1 MKVSILEFETI
12 GLRCPDAKVS
22 FKNKVTGSVINLLQ
36 MPNGTGKTTMI
47 KLLSATLTGKI
58 ENWSAKETR
67 EFMGKSNDTNTGE
80 FRLELSIEESN
91 KHTKNISF
99 IVRFDF
105 EHGVTELF
113 TIRNVESGLEKGHR
127 PPPSLRQFISQ
138 GCVDVFCFQGDKIKD
153 IIDSQKEDAE
163 VTINAFFGF
172 DDIAEFLND
181 IKNYHREATQ
191 SGAPANQRNVDS
203 LEALKQ
209 SWEERSTVLF
219 NRLGEEKGKKK
230 DNKIILDELKDKYQ
244 KIITASSKQAENQE
258 RLTKAK
264 EDAEG
269 SVRDNLIS
277 LWDELKNPFILSD
290 NLLDG
295 LNEFRTNLE
304 AMKLPGG
311 SRAFFEELIELDD
324 GCICG
329 EPLIPAR
336 VSHIRS
342 KIDEYLGTE
351 DANIVNG
358 IKEQINE
365 TYKNG
370 YQSEHLKDKFIKLE
384 DSIASQTIAET
395 DLDAFLEDI
404 KNNANIEDKEI
415 IEKYGKAASY
425 DTKLDGRITAL
436 EKEYSPDKSERLRPE
451 ECFSYKAAENAI
463 EELSIE
469 LGKMSNRRDI
479 TDAYQLIKDVIT
491 TSKENSLNEIKT
503 LLKKS
508 TNEKIKETLPAG
520 SPLEV
525 IELDK
530 YLKLGW
536 EDTVQ
541 TEASGAQNIIIAYSF
556 ARSVLE
562 EADIEFP
569 LIVDHPVANVDEN
582 NRRTLG
588 SKLGLM
594 MHQFIGFL
602 IDTERQGFLDG
613 VRESGDVRY
622 ISLFSDIEG
631 NKAFIDEIERLPD
644 KEYTKSKNGYI
655 SYNKDFFVSNVM
667 GDH

>member
-12 GLRCPDAKVS
+12 GLRCPNAKVS
-22 FKNKVTGSVINLLQ
+22 FKNKETGSVINLLQ

-47 KLLSATLTGKI
+47 KLLSGTLTGEI
-58 ENWSAKETR
+58 ENWTPNETK

-91 KHTKNISF
+91 KHAKNISF
-99 IVRFDF
+99 LVRFDF
-105 EHGVTELF
+105 EHGITELF
-113 TIRNVESGLEKGHR
+113 TTRNVESGLEKGHL

-153 IIDSQKEDAE
+153 IIDPQKEDAE

-172 DDIAEFLND
+172 DDINTFLND
-181 IKNYHREATQ
+181 IKQYHRVASQ
-191 SGAPANQRNVDS
+191 SGRPTNQGNMDS
-203 LEALKQ
+203 LENLI
-209 SWEERSTVLF
+209 STWEERSAALKD
-219 NRLGEEKGKKK
+219 RLEKELGKRK
-230 DNKIILDELKDKYQ
+230 DNNKILEELKDKYL
-244 KIITASSKQAENQE
+244 KIITASSDQAGKQIELN
-258 RLTKAK
+258 KAK
-264 EDAEG
+264 EDAEDA
-269 SVRDNLIS
+269 VRGNLGL

-290 NLLDG
+290 SLLDG
-295 LNEFRTNLE
+295 LHEFRANLE

-311 SRAFFEELIELDD
+311 SREFFEELIELDD

-342 KIDEYLGTE
+342 KIEEYLSTDE
-351 DANIVNG
+351 ASIVNT

-370 YQSEHLKDKFIKLE
+370 YQSKHLSEEFTKLE
-384 DSIASQTIAET
+384 DSISAQTLAET
-395 DLDAFLEDI
+395 DLTTFLDDI
-404 KNNANIEDKEI
+404 KKNASAEDTQIITNYGDASTKKTNIDLAIKTL
-415 IEKYGKAASY
+415 KKDY
-425 DTKLDGRITAL
+425 T
-436 EKEYSPDKSERLRPE
+436 PDQTQRLRPAD
-451 ECFSYKAAENAI
+451 CFSYEAAENVI
-463 EELSIE
+463 EELTIE
-469 LGKMSNRRDI
+469 LGKMSTRRDI
-479 TDAYQLIKDVIT
+479 SAAYEVIRDVINI
-491 TSKENSLNEIKT
+491 SKENSLREIKS
-503 LLKKS
+503 LIKNS

-536 EDTVQ
+536 QDKVQ
-541 TEASGAQNIIIAYSF
+541 TEARGAQNIIIAYSF

-569 LIVDHPVANVDEN
+569 LIVDHPVANVDEK

-602 IDTERQGFLDG
+602 IDTERQGFLEG
-613 VRESGDVRY
+613 VQETGEVRY
-622 ISLFSDIEG
+622 ISLFSNIEG
-631 NKAFIDEIERLPD
+631 NKTFIDQIESLPAD
-644 KEYTKSKNGYI
+644 EYTKSENGYI
-655 SYNKDFFVSNVM
+655 SYNKDFFVSNIM

>member
-1 MKVSILEFETI
+1 MKVSIIEFETI
-12 GLRCPDAKVS
+12 GLRCPDAKIT
-22 FKNKVTGSVINLLQ
+22 FKNKGTGSVVNLLQ

-47 KLLSATLTGKI
+47 KLLSGTLTGEI
-58 ENWSAKETR
+58 ENWSAKETK
-67 EFMGKSNDTNTGE
+67 EFMGKSNITNTGE

-91 KHTKNISF
+91 KHAKNLSF
-99 IVRFDF
+99 LVRFDF
-105 EHGVTELF
+105 EHGVTEIF
-113 TIRNVESGLEKGHR
+113 TTRNVESGLEKGHL

-153 IIDSQKEDAE
+153 IIDSEKEDAE

-172 DDIAEFLND
+172 DDINTFLND
-181 IKNYHREATQ
+181 IKQYHRETSH
-191 SGAPANQRNVDS
+191 SGKPTNQGNMDS
-203 LEALKQ
+203 LENLLSDWEDRATLLKD
-209 SWEERSTVLF
+209 
-219 NRLGEEKGKKK
+219 RLDGDRDKRKKVVK
-230 DNKIILDELKDKYQ
+230 QLDNLVGQYNKIIG
-244 KIITASSKQAENQE
+244 ASSEQAKKQEDLNKAKDNAEN
-258 RLTKAK
+258 A
-264 EDAEG
+264 
-269 SVRDNLIS
+269 VRENLAS
-277 LWDELKNPFILSD
+277 LWDDLKNPFILSD

-295 LNEFRTNLE
+295 LHEFRTNLE

-311 SRAFFEELIELDD
+311 SREFFEELIELDD

-329 EPLIPAR
+329 EPLIPTR

-342 KIDEYLGTE
+342 KIEEYLSTDE
-351 DANIVNG
+351 ASIVNT

-370 YQSEHLKDKFIKLE
+370 YQSKYLNDEFSKLG
-384 DSIASQTIAET
+384 DSISAQTFAET
-395 DLDAFLEDI
+395 DLTTFLEDI
-404 KNNANIEDKEI
+404 KKNANDDDAKIIQDYGDARDKKNSFDNAI
-415 IEKYGKAASY
+415 KRL
-425 DTKLDGRITAL
+425 TKDYI
-436 EKEYSPDKSERLRPE
+436 PDQAQRLRPAD
-451 ECFSYKAAENAI
+451 CFSYNAAENAI
-463 EELSIE
+463 EELTIE
-469 LGKMSNRRDI
+469 LGKMSNRRNI
-479 TDAYQLIKDVIT
+479 TAAYELIKDVINVA
-491 TSKENSLNEIKT
+491 KENSLKEIKS
-503 LLKKS
+503 LLKDS

-530 YLKLGW
+530 YLKIGW
-536 EDTVQ
+536 NDKVQ

-569 LIVDHPVANVDEN
+569 LIVDHPVANVDQN

-602 IDTERQGFLDG
+602 IDTERPGFLEG
-613 VRESGDVRY
+613 VQESGDVRY
-622 ISLFSDIEG
+622 ISLFSNIEG
-631 NKAFIDEIERLPD
+631 NKPFIDEIERLPS
-644 KEYTKSKNGYI
+644 KEFTKSENGYI

>member
-1 MKVSILEFETI
+1 MKVSIIEFETI

-22 FKNKVTGSVINLLQ
+22 FKNKGTGSVINLLQ

-47 KLLSATLTGKI
+47 KLLSGTLTGEI
-58 ENWSAKETR
+58 ENWTHSETK
-67 EFMGKSNDTNTGE
+67 EFMGKSNKTNTGE

-91 KHTKNISF
+91 KHAKNISF
-99 IVRFDF
+99 LVRFDF

-113 TIRNVESGLEKGHR
+113 TIRNVESGLEKGHL

-172 DDIAEFLND
+172 DDINTFLND
-181 IKNYHREATQ
+181 IKQYHREATQ
-191 SGAPANQRNVDS
+191 SGRPTNQGNMDS
-203 LEALKQ
+203 LENLL
-209 SWEERSTVLF
+209 STWEERSEVLKI
-219 NRLGEEKGKKK
+219 RLDTERNDRTEVKK
-230 DNKIILDELKDKYQ
+230 NLEQLEGQYIKIINASTEQAEKQEELNSAKDK
-244 KIITASSKQAENQE
+244 A
-258 RLTKAK
+258 
-264 EDAEG
+264 EDA
-269 SVRDNLIS
+269 VRENLVS

-290 NLLDG
+290 SLLDG
-295 LNEFRTNLE
+295 LHEFRTNLE

-311 SRAFFEELIELDD
+311 SREFFEELIELDD

-329 EPLIPAR
+329 EPLIPKR

-342 KIDEYLGTE
+342 KIEEYLSTDE
-351 DANIVNG
+351 ASIVNT

-365 TYKNG
+365 TYKSG
-370 YQSEHLKDKFIKLE
+370 HQSKHLNDEFSKLE
-384 DSIASQTIAET
+384 DSISTQTFAET
-395 DLDAFLEDI
+395 DLATFLEDI
-404 KNNANIEDKEI
+404 KNKASAGDAKIIKDYGDASTKKNDIDKAI
-415 IEKYGKAASY
+415 KKL
-425 DTKLDGRITAL
+425 TKNYI
-436 EKEYSPDKSERLRPE
+436 PDQTQRLRPA
-451 ECFSYKAAENAI
+451 ECFSYDAAENAI
-463 EELSIE
+463 EELTIE
-469 LGKMSNRRDI
+469 LGKMSNRRNI
-479 TDAYQLIKDVIT
+479 TAAYELIRDVINVA
-491 TSKENSLNEIKT
+491 KENSLKEIKS
-503 LLKKS
+503 LIKDS

-536 EDTVQ
+536 NDIAQ

-562 EADIEFP
+562 QADIEFP
-569 LIVDHPVANVDEN
+569 LIVDHPVANVDKN

-602 IDTERQGFLDG
+602 IDTERPGFLEG
-613 VRESGDVRY
+613 VQESGDVRY
-622 ISLFSDIEG
+622 ISLFSNIEG
-631 NKAFIDEIERLPD
+631 NKPFIDEIERLPD
-644 KEYTKSKNGYI
+644 KEYTKSENGYI

>member
-22 FKNKVTGSVINLLQ
+22 FKNKETGSVINLLQ

-47 KLLSATLTGKI
+47 ELLSGTLTGQI
-58 ENWSAKETR
+58 ENWTTKEIK

-91 KHTKNISF
+91 KHPKNISF
-99 IVRFDF
+99 LVRFDF
-105 EHGVTELF
+105 EHGVIELF
-113 TIRNVESGLEKGHR
+113 TIRNVESGLEKGHL

-138 GCVDVFCFQGDKIKD
+138 GCVDVFCFQGDKIND

-172 DDIAEFLND
+172 DDIAEFLVD
-181 IKNYHREATQ
+181 IKKYHRATTQ
-191 SGAPANQRNVDS
+191 SGNPTNQGNIDS
-203 LEALKQ
+203 LENLKQ
-209 SWEERSTVLF
+209 SWEDRSSVLLT
-219 NRLGEEKGKKK
+219 R
-230 DNKIILDELKDKYQ
+230 LDEVKINRKNNNEVLEELEKKYQ
-244 KIITASSKQAENQE
+244 KIITASSDQSENQV

-264 EDAEG
+264 EDAED
-269 SVRDNLIS
+269 SIRENLIS

-290 NLLDG
+290 SLLDG
-295 LNEFRTNLE
+295 LHEFRANLE

-336 VSHIRS
+336 VDHIRS
-342 KIDEYLGTE
+342 KIEEYLGTDE
-351 DANIVNG
+351 ANIVNA

-370 YQSEHLKDKFIKLE
+370 YQSKHLNDEYTKLE
-384 DSIASQTIAET
+384 DSISTQTFAET
-395 DLDAFLEDI
+395 DLTTFLDDI
-404 KNNANIEDKEI
+404 KKNANADDKEI
-415 IEKYGKAASY
+415 IQNYGTASELK
-425 DTKLDGRITAL
+425 TKIDGAIVKL
-436 EKEYSPDKSERLRPE
+436 EKEYTPDKTERLRPS

-469 LGKMSNRRDI
+469 LGKMSSRRNI
-479 TDAYQLIKDVIT
+479 TAAYELIKDVISI
-491 TSKENSLNEIKT
+491 SKENSLNEIKS
-503 LLKKS
+503 LLKDS

-525 IELDK
+525 VELDK

-536 EDTVQ
+536 KDTVQ
-541 TEASGAQNIIIAYSF
+541 SQASGAQNIIVAYSF

-569 LIVDHPVANVDEN
+569 LIVDHPVANVDKK

-602 IDTERQGFLDG
+602 IDTEREGFLDG
-613 VRESGDVRY
+613 VQESGDVRY

-631 NKAFIDEIERLPD
+631 NKAFIDEVERLPAE
-644 KEYTKSKNGYI
+644 EYIKSKNGYI